1 MTAAALIAE
10 KKETNECLKRIAAA
24 AEAKNLLIMFSVNPG
39 TQQARPYFER
49 MCSRFDVNANNP
61 TDVVVPNVVFAAA
74 NNVAQPRNDV
84 VVADNVVVNILDD
97 DGDSVVI
104 DIEDDDEDELVD
116 IHGLPDTQ
124 PTLD

>member
-1 MTAAALIAE
+1 
-10 KKETNECLKRIAAA
+10 
-24 AEAKNLLIMFSVNPG
+24 MFSANPG
-39 TQQARPYFER
+39 TQQARAYFER
-49 MCSRFDVNANNP
+49 MCSRFDVNANNS

-74 NNVAQPRNDV
+74 NDVVQPRNDV
-84 VVADNVVVNILDD
+84 VVADDVVVNILDD